1 MNKVNKINQLIL
13 LITCTLFI
21 LLPSESLAV
30 GFHSAGGGGG
40 GGSSS
45 SGGDGSLLGYIF
57 ILIIFAIISYISKK
71 RRGFVADAKRASL
84 LAAKDSFLIEDYNFS
99 IDILESQIQNNILD
113 VLYALRDED
122 IEQLDVYCTEDFI
135 SQISNS
141 NNFTLNSLVDLSG
154 HICWIDSDINNI
166 YSDDNYDFIDLK
178 LSFKVINDETGTI
191 SSIPGAIVSL
201 KRRDKV
207 ISPGLNQRPQVNN
220 CKSCGAPMDF
230 NASHTCNYCG
240 SISKLSE
247 DDTWMICDIRGI
259 ATSDIQTYDNQNKN
273 NFGFKFTY

>member
-13 LITCTLFI
+13 LITCTLFT

-40 GGSSS
+40 GGGGGGSSS
-45 SGGDGSLLGYIF
+45 SGGDGDLLGSIF
-57 ILIIFAIISYISKK
+57 ILIVLAIISYLAKK
-71 RRGFVADAKRASL
+71 RRGFIADMKRASL
-84 LAAKDSFLIEDYNFS
+84 LSSKDSFLSEDYNFS

-113 VLYALRDED
+113 VLYALRDKD

-135 SQISNS
+135 SEIS
-141 NNFTLNSLVDLSG
+141 NNFTVNSLADLAG

-178 LSFKVINDETGTI
+178 LSFKVINDETGAI

-259 ATSDIQTYDNQNKN
+259 ATSDIQTYDN
-273 NFGFKFTY
+273 